1 MKVQAE
7 ERAQLPVGLA
17 VAALVVFGALV
28 ALPVLPDSAG
38 LLASAGLQGATLLVA
53 AVFLY
58 RASMGSSGSLRRAR
72 LLLAIGLGLAA
83 VGVWLSVLVPLT
95 TGALPTSLSLA
106 DLPFAAAVPVII
118 AGLLSYPSAP
128 ELAGSKMRVL
138 LDGAIAATS
147 IWIVIYTL
155 VLLPSTQATGA
166 ISTSEL
172 LIVAFPA
179 ADILLVG
186 MMAAVLL
193 RVAGNYRR
201 ELSLLG
207 MSVLVLTVFELI
219 RSVLIA
225 RASFEL
231 HSWPSVVAEAGLLLA
246 ALGGYAAHSQT
257 RVARA
262 AADRP
267 MLGES
272 LTKNNWS
279 PLLSF
284 LPFITVGVALLV
296 ALIGV
301 YLGNVMT
308 AVVFDSG
315 VLLIML
321 LLAQQLTSNR
331 ELASLNADLR
341 KTSALFESLVV
352 GSSDLI
358 TLHEPDGRMRYA
370 SPAVFRLLNLPP
382 EEVIGR
388 PLSFVIH
395 PDDVPML
402 RAAHKQLLTAPGA
415 TAQLDLRIGA
425 HEFTDDEAPVDSLPA
440 PKWRWVEAVAH
451 NMLEDPSVRGIVCNT
466 RDIQE
471 QKLLRHRLS
480 YEAYHDTLTG
490 LGNLALARRIFA
502 EQCYGPTRSPVTLL
516 LADLDGFKAIN
527 DTFGH
532 AFGDDVLVAVARR
545 LRLSVADE
553 DQVARIGGD
562 EFVFILDSEND
573 AIATAN
579 QILESIRRPFL
590 VQGTTVN
597 IAASIG
603 VARSIDAV
611 DSVELL
617 RNADLAMYSAK
628 SSGGSRAVTYDPA
641 MHEETAYRLRIQ
653 DGLRRALEDSS
664 FELHYQPIVSLSTGE
679 VVGAEALLRWED
691 TKLGK
696 MFPDVFIPIAEGSGI
711 SAQIDEWVVQEACTQ
726 IRTWW
731 DSGVMIKQVSV
742 NISRRQLTGGLP
754 EIICRALADNQIPA
768 EALCVEVTESAV
780 VSDAELA
787 RESLDEIRRIGVSV
801 ALDDFGTGESSLSQL
816 STLPVDRVKI
826 DKSFVMPSSTD
837 ADALRLLESI
847 VGVCRTM
854 GMPIV
859 AEGVEDETAVA
870 NLAAMGV
877 ELAQG
882 YYFSRAVPASEFQ
895 TCGAVKVPA
904 QRNTQDADA
913 TGGDESGE
921 SDESRN
927 VIYTKFA

>member
-1 MKVQAE
+1 MRAE
-7 ERAQLPVGLA
+7 ERAKLPVGFA
-17 VAALVVFGALV
+17 IAALVAFGALMAV
-28 ALPVLPDSAG
+28 PALPDSVG
-38 LLASAGLQGATLLVA
+38 LLVSVGFQSGTLIVA
-53 AVFLY
+53 AAYLY
-58 RASMGSSGSLRRAR
+58 RASRGASGSLKRAR
-72 LLLAIGLGLAA
+72 QLLAIGLGLAA
-83 VGVWLSVLVPLT
+83 VGVCLSAFVPFT

-106 DLPFAAAVPVII
+106 DLSFAAAVPVFI
-118 AGLLSYPSAP
+118 AGLLSYPSTP
-128 ELAGSKMRVL
+128 ELAGSRVRVL

-179 ADILLVG
+179 ADILLLGV
-186 MMAAVLL
+186 MAAVLL
-193 RVAGNYRR
+193 RVAASHRR

-207 MSVLVLTVFELI
+207 LSLLVLTVFEII

-225 RASFEL
+225 RGNFEL

-246 ALGGYAAHSQT
+246 ALGGYAAHSQAQVGQN
-257 RVARA
+257 VAGAPGQASSPPRN
-262 AADRP
+262 
-267 MLGES
+267 
-272 LTKNNWS
+272 TWS
-279 PLLSF
+279 PLLPF
-284 LPFITVGVALLV
+284 LPFVTVGVALLV

-301 YLGNVMT
+301 YQGNMMT
-308 AVVFDSG
+308 AVGFDSG

-358 TLHEPDGRMRYA
+358 TLHEPDGRLRYA

-382 EEVIGR
+382 REVIGR

-395 PDDVPML
+395 PDDQPKL
-402 RAAHKQLLTAPGA
+402 RIAYKQLLTAPGA
-415 TAQLDLRIGA
+415 TAQLDLRIGT
-425 HEFTDDEAPVDSLPA
+425 HEATDDGSTIDSQPA
-440 PKWRWVEAVAH
+440 PKWRWVESVAH

-471 QKLLRHRLS
+471 QQLLRHRLS

-502 EQCYGPTRSPVTLL
+502 EQCYGPTRAPVTLL
-516 LADLDGFKAIN
+516 LADLDGFKTIN

-545 LRLSVADE
+545 LRLSVTDE

-562 EFVFILDSEND
+562 EFVVILDSDND
-573 AIATAN
+573 ALATAN
-579 QILESIRRPFL
+579 QILESVRRPFL
-590 VQGTTVN
+590 VQGITVN
-597 IAASIG
+597 ISSSIG

-617 RNADLAMYSAK
+617 RNADLAMYAAK
-628 SSGGSRAVTYDPA
+628 ASGGSRAVTYDPA

-711 SAQIDEWVVQEACTQ
+711 SAQIDEWVVREACSQ
-726 IRTWW
+726 MRIWW
-731 DSGVMIKQVSV
+731 DSGVQLEQVSV
-742 NISRRQLTGGLP
+742 NISRRQLTGGLA
-754 EIICRALADNQIPA
+754 EIIRRALVDNQIPA
-768 EALCVEVTESAV
+768 RALCVEVTESAV
-780 VSDAELA
+780 VADAEQA
-787 RESLDEIRRIGVSV
+787 RASLDEIRQMGVTV

-826 DKSFVMPSSTD
+826 DRSFVMPSSSD
-837 ADALRLLESI
+837 VDALRLLESI

-859 AEGVEDETAVA
+859 AEGVEDEAAVA

-882 YYFSRAVPASEFQ
+882 YYFSRPAPASEIQ
-895 TCGAVKVPA
+895 TCGAVNIPS
-904 QRNTQDADA
+904 QRIPRGADA
-913 TGGDESGE
+913 TDGDQLVKGDQNS
-921 SDESRN
+921 N